1 MHWKPQKAHKVLCF
15 SFTIKCN
22 TENPRGEGS
31 LLYLPISVL
40 PVSFL
45 SSWFHSW
52 FLVASAISRV
62 AASLMQFSAS
72 ASFLQICNLKSF
84 LHLQVSGL
92 PFQDWSVFSL
102 NMEFEEENP
111 FLSPLKNLCLDEKFP
126 VVGNLPPTPLVRY
139 WSLLQHCFSVPG
151 SHKCDYDV
159 TRGGFLQVHTVYGS
173 HRFSDP

>member
-1 MHWKPQKAHKVLCF
+1 MHWKPHKAHKVLCF

-22 TENPRGEGS
+22 TENPSGEGS
-31 LLYLPISVL
+31 LLYLPIFVL

-52 FLVASAISRV
+52 FLVTSAISRV
-62 AASLMQFSAS
+62 AGTRTV
-72 ASFLQICNLKSF
+72 SF

-92 PFQDWSVFSL
+92 PFHDWRVFSL

-126 VVGNLPPTPLVRY
+126 VVGNLPLTPLVRCC
-139 WSLLQHCFSVPG
+139 SLLQHFFFVPG
-151 SHKCDYDV
+151 SHKFDYDV
-159 TRGGFLQVHTVYGS
+159 TWGGFLQVHTVYGS
-173 HRFSDP
+173 HRFSNP